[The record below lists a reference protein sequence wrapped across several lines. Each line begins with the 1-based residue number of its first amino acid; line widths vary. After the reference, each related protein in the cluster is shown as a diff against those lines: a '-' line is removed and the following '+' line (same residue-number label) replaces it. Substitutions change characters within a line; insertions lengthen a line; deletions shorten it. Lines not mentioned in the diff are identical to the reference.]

1 MWNSLYNVLNDAIH
15 SKRVW
20 TAGLAIISL
29 IGSAF
34 FPQRVELVLGVAGIV
49 MALILG
55 DSARPISKTKSESLL
70 VILCGFLLCSSAI
83 AQESDFR
90 PHPVRT
96 YSDGLNVAKAERKPL
111 LVFIT
116 QKVCPSC
123 KPARAILD
131 DMRFADELENCI
143 VSTADATT
151 TEGRALMIGKKFTPQ
166 IVLFDLRSIESD
178 GSVAK
183 HGIEKVD
190 KPMIVKLLDKLKPQA
205 KPNP

>member
-1 MWNSLYNVLNDAIH
+1 MRTISILIVAVLSCIAVAQD
-15 SKRVW
+15 
-20 TAGLAIISL
+20 
-29 IGSAF
+29 
-34 FPQRVELVLGVAGIV
+34 ELPNQVY
-49 MALILG
+49 
-55 DSARPISKTKSESLL
+55 
-70 VILCGFLLCSSAI
+70 
-83 AQESDFR
+83 
-90 PHPVRT
+90 T
-96 YSDGLNVAKAERKPL
+96 YSEGLNVAKAERKPL

-131 DMRFADELENCI
+131 DMRFADELDNCI

-166 IVLFDLRSIESD
+166 IVLFDLRLIEAD

-190 KPMIVKLLDKLKPQA
+190 KPMIVKLLDKLKPQSQKA
-205 KPNP
+205 K